1 MAEESRTPTADAPAP
16 PLPGARILVVDDEEP
31 VLELLADIL
40 AEYPYHVDLANT
52 GDGGIEKIRSGEY
65 DLVLTDLN
73 LPGADG
79 LGVLRAAKE
88 KDPDIAVVLLT
99 GNATV
104 FNAIEALRKGAYDFV
119 QKPFQLGE
127 LEASFTRALERR
139 AFALRERHEGEV
151 RKKIVEAARARQR
164 TLYEIAKDITE
175 SLKLDATLSR
185 IVSRSLDLCSASQGL
200 LFLHDEASDQ
210 LVCWVDQGLDAD
222 SDERDR
228 LIKML
233 ATPNTKALFLK
244 SAIEETVEIDGLGSR
259 HLIVVPMLLED
270 QAIGTIA
277 VLSSPGGMM
286 EEDTP
291 DLLPQLSG
299 MASIAIRNVRSYEKA
314 RELDRL
320 KSEFVAVVS
329 HEVRTPLTSIKG
341 SLEILNDTRYFQIDD
356 SQREL
361 LQICQANV
369 ERLEQLINGILDFSK
384 LESGKLSTS
393 FEENSIQGIL
403 ESAVMDIKNLAARK
417 EIGIRLEVDAPMPKV
432 WIDELRIAQ
441 VLANLLSNAIKFSDP
456 GGSIEVQARG
466 DDEGVRVDVVDH
478 GIGISQEDIPKLFL
492 KFQQLD
498 SSNTRKA
505 GGTGLGLVISRGIVE
520 EHGGR
525 IWVTSEKGQGST
537 FSFWLPSAETI
548 RRPRGERG
556 EAREA
561 REAREAG
568 EAREARE
575 AA

>member
-1 MAEESRTPTADAPAP
+1 MRGDEPMSDEMLRVRAEDNAP
-16 PLPGARILVVDDEEP
+16 PLPGANILVVDDEAP

-40 AEYPYHVDLANT
+40 AEYPYHVDLAST
-52 GDGGIEKIRSGEY
+52 GDEGIRRLRGETY

-73 LPGADG
+73 LPGTDG

-127 LEASFTRALERR
+127 LEAAFSRALERR
-139 AFALRERHEGEV
+139 AFALRERKEV
-151 RKKIVEAARARQR
+151 EFRKKIAEDARARQR

-175 SLKLDATLSR
+175 SLQLEGTLTR
-185 IVSRSLDLCSASQGL
+185 IVERSLGLCAAEQGL
-200 LFLHDEASDQ
+200 LFLLDDATGQ
-210 LVCWVDQGLDAD
+210 LVCSVDRGIEPRGG
-222 SDERDR
+222 ERER
-228 LIKML
+228 LIKLL
-233 ATPNTKALFLK
+233 ATPNAKALLLK
-244 SAIEETVEIDGLGSR
+244 SPIEETIEGNDLEPR
-259 HLIVVPMLLED
+259 PAYVVPLVLED

-277 VLSSPGGMM
+277 VLSGGGRAM

-291 DLLPQLSG
+291 DLLPQLAG

-341 SLEILNDTRYFQIDD
+341 SLEILGDPAYFSVGEQ
-356 SQREL
+356 QKEL
-361 LQICQANV
+361 LDICQANV

-393 FEENSIQGIL
+393 FEETAPDALIEGVINDMRGIATRKGI
-403 ESAVMDIKNLAARK
+403 EIRSAYERPLPQLWA
-417 EIGIRLEVDAPMPKV
+417 
-432 WIDELRIAQ
+432 DELRIVQ
-441 VLANLLSNAIKFSDP
+441 VLTNLLSNAIKFSDP
-456 GGSIEVQARG
+456 GNEILVHAVP
-466 DDEGVRVDVVDH
+466 DAEGLRVDVIDH
-478 GIGISQEDIPKLFL
+478 GIGIAPEDIPKLFL

-505 GGTGLGLVISRGIVE
+505 GGTGLGLVISKGIVE
-520 EHGGR
+520 EHHGR
-525 IWVTSEKGQGST
+525 IWITSEKGSGSQ
-537 FSFWLPSAETI
+537 FSFWLPSVETARKLCGD
-548 RRPRGERG
+548 RR
-556 EAREA
+556 
-561 REAREAG
+561 
-568 EAREARE
+568 

>member
-1 MAEESRTPTADAPAP
+1 MIDHHRTQAADAPAP
-16 PLPGARILVVDDEEP
+16 PLPGARILVVDDEQP

-52 GDGGIEKIRSGEY
+52 GDGGIERIRDGEY

-139 AFALRERHEGEV
+139 AFALRERREGEI
-151 RKKIVEAARARQR
+151 RRKIVEAARARQR

-175 SLKLDATLSR
+175 SLKLDGTLSR
-185 IVSRSLDLCSASQGL
+185 IVGRSLDLCSASQGL
-200 LFLHDEASDQ
+200 LFLRDETTDQ
-210 LVCWVDQGLDAD
+210 LVCWVDQGLEDAG
-222 SDERDR
+222 ENRER
-228 LIKML
+228 LIKLL
-233 ATPNTKALFLK
+233 ATPNTKAIFLK
-244 SAIEETVEIDGLGSR
+244 SAIEETIEIDGLGIQ

-277 VLSSPGGMM
+277 VLSSPGGRM

-291 DLLPQLSG
+291 DLLPQLAG

-341 SLEILNDTRYFQIDD
+341 SLEILGDARYFQIDD

-393 FEENSIQGIL
+393 FEEHALGEIL
-403 ESAVMDIKNLAARK
+403 ESTALDIKNVASRK
-417 EIGIRLEVDAPMPKV
+417 KIEIRLEVEPDLPKV
-432 WIDELRIAQ
+432 WVDELRIGQ
-441 VLANLLSNAIKFSDP
+441 VLGNLLSNAIKFSDS
-456 GGSIEVQARG
+456 GGRIELRASG
-466 DDEGVRVDVVDH
+466 EDDGVRVDVIDH
-478 GIGISQEDIPKLFL
+478 GIGIAPEDLPKLFL

-505 GGTGLGLVISRGIVE
+505 GGTGLGLVITKGIVE

-525 IWVTSEKGQGST
+525 IWVESEKGKGST

-548 RRPRGERG
+548 RRPGADSRPTR
-556 EAREA
+556 
-561 REAREAG
+561 
-568 EAREARE
+568 
-575 AA
+575 